1 MDFLF
6 KNIVNL
12 SIGIYLQSMEDVK
25 KHINIAEG
33 EITKL
38 ISLGE
43 KEKTEQILQIEEL
56 LKKIIRDSR
65 KLEGVVQDRLTELGI
80 KIQSDLALLS
90 KNENEL
96 KNSSL
101 RDSIKSG
108 ISEMQELAGKNS
120 TKKSKKTKAA

>member
-65 KLEGVVQDRLTELGI
+65 KLEGVVSDRLTELGN

>member
-56 LKKIIRDSR
+56 LKKII
-65 KLEGVVQDRLTELGI
+65 KCIFI
-80 KIQSDLALLS
+80 KIAF
-90 KNENEL
+90 
-96 KNSSL
+96 
-101 RDSIKSG
+101 IWYF
-108 ISEMQELAGKNS
+108 
-120 TKKSKKTKAA
+120 